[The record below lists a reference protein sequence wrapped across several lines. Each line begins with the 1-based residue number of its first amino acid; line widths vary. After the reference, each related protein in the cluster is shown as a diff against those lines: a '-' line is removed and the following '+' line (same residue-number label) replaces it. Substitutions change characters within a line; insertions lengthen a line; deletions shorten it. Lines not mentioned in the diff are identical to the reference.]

1 MKYRFDTTLNGQSVM
16 VVYTFD
22 EIFEEYEVLEVWFN
36 GVDVIKIIDDNQY
49 EELKNEAAQKG
60 VFNEDI
66 R

>member
-1 MKYRFDTTLNGQSVM
+1 MKYKLNTTLNGQEVM

-22 EIFEEYEVLEVWFN
+22 EIFEDYQTLEVWFN
-36 GVDVIKIIDDNQY
+36 GVDVIEILSDSQY
-49 EELKNEAAQKG
+49 EELNNEAAQKG

>member
-1 MKYRFDTTLNGQSVM
+1 MKYRFDTTLNGQAVN

-22 EIFEEYEVLEVWFN
+22 EIFEDYEVLEVWFN
-36 GVDVIKIIDDNQY
+36 GVDIIKILDDSQY
-49 EELKNEAAQKG
+49 EELKDEAAQKG

>member
-1 MKYRFDTTLNGQSVM
+1 MKYRFDTTLNGQAVI

-22 EIFEEYEVLEVWFN
+22 ETFEDYEVLEVWFN
-36 GVDVIKIIDDNQY
+36 GVDIIKILSDSQY

-60 VFNEDI
+60 VLNEDI

>member
-22 EIFEEYEVLEVWFN
+22 EIFEDYEVLEVWFN